1 MRDLFILLQNK
12 KKEKIRRREE
22 ALVLNTTA
30 RITMTLSANLLDSIA
45 QNMKSSIA

>member
-1 MRDLFILLQNK
+1 MRDLFIIGK
-12 KKEKIRRREE
+12 KRRKIRRREE
-22 ALVLNTTA
+22 ALFLNTTA